1 MTKEELDNQLEAY
14 MSKTKSSLDAD
25 LDAYMSQSNWGKHW
39 YISQTPVNISHL
51 MKMDKDIVQE
61 LSL

>member
-25 LDAYMSQSNWGKHW
+25 LDAYMSQSN
-39 YISQTPVNISHL
+39 
-51 MKMDKDIVQE
+51 
-61 LSL
+61 